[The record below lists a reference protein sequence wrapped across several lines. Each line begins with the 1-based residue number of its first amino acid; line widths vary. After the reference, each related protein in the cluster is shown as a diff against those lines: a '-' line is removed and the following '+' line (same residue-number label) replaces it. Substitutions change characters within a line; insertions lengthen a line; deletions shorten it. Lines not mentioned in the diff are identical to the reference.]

1 MPEIEIISGGRTVT
15 MERLAQIK
23 PDLVVLGAHTRSGF
37 LPNVLGSFVTD
48 LIHSPPCDLLV
59 SRG

>member
-1 MPEIEIISGGRTVT
+1 
-15 MERLAQIK
+15 MERLAAIK
-23 PDLVVLGAHTRSGF
+23 PDLVAVGAHTRSGF